1 MECVNCGHEPCTC
14 TAAKGD
20 KPKRLW
26 TVAYCQERG
35 CDVRIRVLPGVEY
48 NPRCKWHQAGTAYN
62 AKPTEAVRQND
73 GPLLSQEEFGVDLF
87 QAITLQSRMNQ
98 SGSTP
103 ALEAQFLAIIK
114 KDTIAPSDLRRLL
127 AMRQP

>member
-1 MECVNCGHEPCTC
+1 MLCEKCESSPCTC
-14 TAAKGD
+14 TKAHPD
-20 KPKRLW
+20 KPKKLW

-35 CDVRIRVLPGVEY
+35 CDVRIRVLPGVAY
-48 NPRCKWHQAGTAYN
+48 NPRCKWHQAGTAYHT
-62 AKPTEAVRQND
+62 KSTEAVRQND
-73 GPLLSQEEFGVDLF
+73 GPLLSLDEFGGDLF
-87 QAITLQSRMNQ
+87 DAMALQSQMNH